1 MSGPTVDAE
10 ILRLVRARLPGAVAP
25 HDARDALEA
34 LREAPDLSGGLYA
47 VARELRVLSRAI
59 AGDDRDA
66 NDDRDTLDSAACR
79 LEALADLAELLDAA
93 HTIALAT
100 LEEAGETEAAE

>member
-1 MSGPTVDAE
+1 MSAESVDAE

-25 HDARDALEA
+25 ADARDALEA
-34 LREAPDLSGGLYA
+34 LREGPDLSGGLYA

-66 NDDRDTLDSAACR
+66 NDDRDTLDSAAGR

-93 HTIALAT
+93 HAIALDAPR
-100 LEEAGETEAAE
+100 EAEGAAE